1 MHGSLFLGGSGA
13 LLLAR
18 CGLLVPMR
26 LQLPQEGVV
35 MKIGQ
40 NGCLGAEGLGGIAA
54 PSLLSSAF
62 PSVLRLG

>member
-1 MHGSLFLGGSGA
+1 M
-13 LLLAR
+13 LLAR

-62 PSVLRLG
+62 PLVLRLG